1 MLSPSQVPLPSSPST
16 TASRRSS
23 SLTPYQPSPL
33 SSPFASFRPR
43 LDRNTTSLTVR
54 QESIDPFRE
63 GSIISVN
70 QPVGSISISPNSRD
84 VCLASRKG
92 LYILD
97 LVNLNNA
104 PRFIPQGGT
113 WQIADVQWSPHPP
126 TANLILSTSSQKL
139 LVWDLA
145 AQKSLKKSIDAHAR
159 AITDINWHALNP
171 NLMATVSMD
180 AGIRGWD
187 LRCWD
192 RPFMRLCAWDGSG
205 TQVKWNRRHE
215 HVLATAHNNSV
226 QIWDNRKGSVP
237 LTVIHAHVSKIYG
250 IDWDRRDRD
259 KLVTC
264 SLDKTIK
271 FWTVPELRSTVSGIA
286 DSDPFAT
293 VVAPEK
299 PTSTLTTSYPVWRA
313 RNLPFGRGVLSLPQR
328 GEEALELFA
337 PDDDTPVERFEGHD
351 NVVKDFVWRVRG
363 GEDAAFEDRDFQ
375 LITWGKDRTL
385 RIWPVERSTME
396 QVGYK
401 YGGTIE
407 VLVSRRGAAD
417 ITYTVDPLDID
428 DALKLPPPLVNA
440 SNLTRQKPNPS
451 KVVEIGMTRGG
462 NKAKGMDQL
471 EWLTKVVKTA
481 PSPDASTVPSR
492 IGSMSRA
499 PSRSRGPSVEGTRND
514 WISLK
519 DELVLLNKLFPRP
532 KINFE
537 KIDLVQR
544 RLTMSMQGP
553 WANGDRMA
561 FIRIHWSFPANYPYG
576 PEHPTFELERNPT
589 VSPISRQIMVT
600 TIQER
605 RSHNRQCL
613 ISTTGFLLGSH
624 ERMGRRMLEEESDSE
639 SEKGVENQRLGNVP
653 MLIRTCGA
661 TFGPNGQLVCF
672 FPKQV
677 VLPRTRITSRS
688 PSITR
693 DVNPSPM
700 IKAITAL
707 ARLQN
712 PHRRNTI
719 RYKPRLKKFENVPP
733 PQVQAGSTMTIHDVS
748 HLSQPHAGL
757 AKVYSISVEKN
768 LVHALEAKK
777 LDHAEV
783 WSTLRGVLT
792 DPPPGYSVLPP
803 PNSRAGDSRRGR
815 HEWERSMMRKKRVV
829 DQMLKV
835 LSTERS
841 FQLLALVSCILLE
854 HDKSTIV
861 PTFTEPIA
869 SRSPE
874 QDYFT
879 LPKFSHHQHHP
890 AHSTPTRQRTAGSIP
905 YSPTGASGPGSG
917 PGASG
922 FRNSGWS
929 QMLNPSAIS
938 LRGAVTPKER
948 TSFSDLPYNISRN
961 STSQSQI
968 PVQTPGSYDEYSSPS
983 ARLSGMII
991 PSGVNSARKGENSSP
1006 RFKDV
1011 QAQGQRPKFAQ
1022 SISGSTS
1029 ASPPIATPLKSTGT
1043 ERSYT
1048 SMGESKHKVSF
1059 GSVSPLNKGAMTRA
1073 GTAPP
1078 SAQTAGYSTGYNTPA
1093 GYGVQTP
1100 SGSIGKKTIRTCA
1113 IKLDFPRDESPP
1125 LTLLSD
1131 EIKPQCELWKLT
1143 YADFLLRMNL
1153 LEARAE
1159 LLNYEFMPH
1168 NKLSA
1173 GQAAS
1178 GVKVLEEKRHRSPG
1192 LGDMQSHAQACISC
1206 TSHIDGQCPS
1216 CDKPP
1221 KKAMCSF
1228 CRLPIKGLSMGCST
1242 CAHKL
1247 HSKCFQRYFLS
1258 TITTPMTCPA
1268 CSCSCLAHK
1277 GISTPF
1283 YTINITANTKPSPAV
1298 TRGFARGSL
1307 TPASPNSASTDSAA
1321 AVGGGGGRGR
1331 ITYAS
1336 LAKLGSI
1343 REGLGISTMNT
1354 HHYSPLQPGNANA
1367 NANTNSSNTANASG
1381 IIGVL
1386 GLSPENEDLHTYPQ
1400 THTQRDARDRDTQ
1413 KKEEGLLGRARWGE
1427 GGSLLPWKGHG

>member
-1 MLSPSQVPLPSSPST
+1 MLSPTQVPLPSSPST
-16 TASRRSS
+16 IASRRSS
-23 SLTPYQPSPL
+23 SSTPYQPSPL
-33 SSPFASFRPR
+33 SSPFTSFRPR
-43 LDRNTTSLTVR
+43 LDRNVTSLTVR
-54 QESIDPFRE
+54 QEPVDPFRE

-113 WQIADVQWSPHPP
+113 WQIADVQWSPHPS

-145 AQKSLKKSIDAHAR
+145 AQKALKKSIDAHAR

-215 HVLATAHNNSV
+215 YVLATAHNNSV
-226 QIWDNRKGSVP
+226 QIWDNRKGSIP
-237 LTVIHAHVSKIYG
+237 LTIIHAHESKIYG

-259 KLVTC
+259 KIVTC
-264 SLDKTIK
+264 SLDKTVK

-293 VVAPEK
+293 VTAPEK

-328 GEEALELFA
+328 GEEALELFS

-363 GEDAAFEDRDFQ
+363 GENASFEDRDFQ

-385 RIWPVERSTME
+385 RIWPVEKSVME
-396 QVGYK
+396 TVGYR
-401 YGGTIE
+401 YGGSID
-407 VLVSRRGAAD
+407 VLVSRRGAPD
-417 ITYTVDPLDID
+417 ITYTVDPLDAD
-428 DALKLPPPLVNA
+428 DSVKLPPPLVNP
-440 SNLTRQKPNPS
+440 SNLTRQKPNPN
-451 KVVEIGMTRGG
+451 KVVEVGMTRGG
-462 NKAKGMDQL
+462 TKQKGMDQL
-471 EWLTKVVKTA
+471 EWLTKVVKTV
-481 PSPDASTVPSR
+481 PSPEASTIPSR
-492 IGSMSRA
+492 VGSMSRN

-561 FIRIHWSFPANYPYG
+561 FIRIHWSFPPNYPYG

-589 VSPISRQIMVT
+589 VSSVSRQLMVT

-605 RSHNRQCL
+605 RAHNRQCL
-613 ISTTGFLLGSH
+613 IPATGFLLGSQ

-639 SEKGVENQRLGNVP
+639 SEKGVDNQRLGNVP

-693 DVNPSPM
+693 DINPSPM

-707 ARLQN
+707 AKLQN
-712 PHRRNTI
+712 PHKRNAI
-719 RYKPRLKKFENVPP
+719 RYRPRLKKFDNVPP

-748 HLSQPHAGL
+748 YLSQPHAGL
-757 AKVYSISVEKN
+757 ARVYSTSVENN
-768 LVHALEAKK
+768 LTHALEAKK

-783 WSTLRGVLT
+783 WSTLRGVLS
-792 DPPPGYSVLPP
+792 DPPPAYTALPP
-803 PNSRAGDSRRGR
+803 LGHRINGIKTERYG
-815 HEWERSMMRKKRVV
+815 WERSMIRRKRVI
-829 DQMLKV
+829 DQMFKV
-835 LSTERS
+835 LISERN
-841 FQLLALVSCILLE
+841 FQLLALVSCILLD
-854 HDKSTIV
+854 HDKSTQI
-861 PTFTEPIA
+861 PSFTENIVT
-869 SRSPE
+869 RSPE

-879 LPKFSHHQHHP
+879 LPKFSHHNHP
-890 AHSTPTRQRTAGSIP
+890 LTHITPTRQRTAGSLP
-905 YSPTGASGPGSG
+905 HSPTTMGGPGSG

-938 LRGAVTPKER
+938 LRGALTPKER
-948 TSFSDLPYNISRN
+948 TSFSDLPFNIARSGTN
-961 STSQSQI
+961 GSQI
-968 PVQTPGSYDEYSSPS
+968 PAQTPGSYDEYNSSP
-983 ARLSGMII
+983 SGMII
-991 PSGVNSARKGENSSP
+991 PANTVASSRKGDNNSP
-1006 RFKDV
+1006 RHGQV
-1011 QAQGQRPKFAQ
+1011 QRPKFAH

-1029 ASPPIATPLKSTGT
+1029 ASPPIITPLKSSGT

-1048 SMGESKHKVSF
+1048 SIGGESKHKVSF
-1059 GSVSPLNKGAMTRA
+1059 GSVSPLNKGIMTRA

-1078 SAQTAGYSTGYNTPA
+1078 SVLPSGSTGYNTPI

-1100 SGSIGKKTIRTCA
+1100 SGFVGKKLARTCG

-1125 LTLLSD
+1125 LTLLSE
-1131 EIKPQCELWKLT
+1131 EIKSQCELWKLT
-1143 YADFLLRMNL
+1143 YADFLLRMGL
-1153 LEARAE
+1153 LAVRAE
-1159 LLNYEFMPH
+1159 LLKYVFISN
-1168 NKLSA
+1168 NALSIS
-1173 GQAAS
+1173 GAAS
-1178 GVKVLEEKRHRSPG
+1178 GVKVVEKKKDP
-1192 LGDMQSHAQACISC
+1192 LPDIGDMQNHVQVCIPC
-1206 TSHIDGQCPS
+1206 TSHIEGNCPS
-1216 CDKPP
+1216 CSKSY
-1221 KKAMCSF
+1221 KKAMCSY
-1228 CRLPIKGLSMGCST
+1228 CRLPIKGLSMGCSI

-1247 HSKCFQRYFLS
+1247 HSKCFQRYFYDD
-1258 TITTPMTCPA
+1258 IKTPITCPA
-1268 CSCSCLAHK
+1268 CTCSCLSHK

-1283 YTINITANTKPSPAV
+1283 YTITNITNTTKPSPAI
-1298 TRGFARGSL
+1298 TRGFARGSI
-1307 TPASPNSASTDSAA
+1307 TPVSSTTVNENST
-1321 AVGGGGGRGR
+1321 RGR

-1343 REGLGISTMNT
+1343 KEGLGIS
-1354 HHYSPLQPGNANA
+1354 
-1367 NANTNSSNTANASG
+1367 NTNTNTTHNNNIGGTTSG
-1381 IIGVL
+1381 IINAL
-1386 GLSPENEDLHTYPQ
+1386 GLSPENEDSNKDVT
-1400 THTQRDARDRDTQ
+1400 
-1413 KKEEGLLGRARWGE
+1413 KKDEGLLGRTRWGE
-1427 GGSLLPWKGHG
+1427 GGLLPWKGHG